1 MSVAVTEPLDCV
13 TSVCTLRDLDTWL
26 LVSNVV
32 PERISARRY
41 RVIVPDGQVSI
52 FREKTPE
59 TFEVHPES
67 QYVLTLHD
75 SIKAKIPIAN
85 RHRTGW
91 YLQQFIKISSL
102 INSPAG
108 ENHLIWDSD
117 TLPLKQLTFL
127 DI

>member
-52 FREKTPE
+52 FRE
-59 TFEVHPES
+59 
-67 QYVLTLHD
+67 QAA
-75 SIKAKIPIAN
+75 I
-85 RHRTGW
+85 
-91 YLQQFIKISSL
+91 
-102 INSPAG
+102 
-108 ENHLIWDSD
+108 
-117 TLPLKQLTFL
+117 
-127 DI
+127 